1 MSSADR
7 REVYVTGIGRVP
19 LCKRCGNP
27 VEQCRCSTMMQREP
41 VRTALPQ
48 DGWVRL
54 ARERKGRG
62 GKVVTIVGG
71 LPQDEH
77 ILAEVAQ
84 TLKRFLGAGGTIEA
98 GQLVIQG
105 DHRDRIEPKLTAMGY
120 KVKRVG
126 G

>member
-1 MSSADR
+1 MSTANHR
-7 REVYVTGIGRVP
+7 PVYVTGIGRVP

-27 VEQCRCSTMMQREP
+27 LEHCRCSAAQETA
-41 VRTALPQ
+41 RTPLPQ

-62 GKVVTIVGG
+62 GKIVTIVGG
-71 LPQDEH
+71 LPQEERV
-77 ILAEVAQ
+77 LAEVAQ
-84 TLKRFLGAGGTIEA
+84 ALKRFLGAGGTIDG

-105 DHRDRIEPKLTAMGY
+105 DHRDRLEPKLVAMGY

>member
-1 MSSADR
+1 MSSGDR

-27 VEQCRCSTMMQREP
+27 QDRCRCATPREP
-41 VRTALPQ
+41 VRTSLPQ

-62 GKVVTIVGG
+62 GKIVTIVGG
-71 LPQDEH
+71 LPQDDH
-77 ILAEVAQ
+77 LLAEVAQ
-84 TLKRFLGAGGTIEA
+84 TLKRFLGAGGTIEG

-105 DHRDRIEPKLTAMGY
+105 DHRDRLEPKLVAMGY

>member
-27 VEQCRCSTMMQREP
+27 VEQCRCAPQRES
-41 VRTALPQ
+41 VRTPLPQ
-48 DGWVRL
+48 DGVVRL

-62 GKVVTIVGG
+62 GKIVTIVGG
-71 LPQDEH
+71 LPQDERV
-77 ILAEVAQ
+77 LAEVAQ
-84 TLKRFLGAGGTIEA
+84 TLKRFLGAGGTIEG

-105 DHRDRIEPKLTAMGY
+105 DHRERLEPKLTAMGY

>member
-1 MSSADR
+1 MSSLDR

-27 VEQCRCSTMMQREP
+27 LDRCRCQQPKTETP
-41 VRTALPQ
+41 RTVLPQ

-62 GKVVTIVGG
+62 GKIVTIVGG
-71 LPQDEH
+71 LPQDDTR
-77 ILAEVAQ
+77 LAELAQ
-84 TLKRFLGAGGTIEA
+84 ILKKFLGAGGTIEG

-105 DHRDRIEPKLTAMGY
+105 DHRDRLEPKLVALGY